1 VVLHGIWNKEGE
13 VMVLLTTIRTLLAL
27 VLLCGSACG
36 QESSWFTKL
45 DVSLCYSYAHFSSS
59 SSSGLGSQSL
69 QGAEMSVSY
78 RLAPWLRVALDFG
91 LARDGNRNND
101 IVGISLRGTQSNY
114 LLRSCLV
121 LPGGWATP
129 FSQVLWA
136 LSGGADYQL
145 TTRFALRP
153 IQLEF
158 LQTNFLELQDNK
170 ITQNDLCVST
180 GVALRF

>member
-1 VVLHGIWNKEGE
+1 
-13 VMVLLTTIRTLLAL
+13 MVLLTTIRMLLAL

-36 QESSWFTKL
+36 QESPWFTKL
-45 DVSLCYSYAHFSSS
+45 DVSLCYSYAYVSSS
-59 SSSGLGSQSL
+59 TNRLGSQSL
-69 QGAEMSVSY
+69 HGAEMSVSY
-78 RLAPWLRVALDFG
+78 RLTPWLRVALDFG
-91 LARDGNRNND
+91 LASAGSRNND

-121 LPGGWATP
+121 FPVGCATP

-158 LQTNFLELQDNK
+158 LQTNFRELQDNK
-170 ITQNDLCVST
+170 LTQNDLCAST
-180 GVALRF
+180 GIELGF

>member
-1 VVLHGIWNKEGE
+1 
-13 VMVLLTTIRTLLAL
+13 MVLLTTIRMLLAL

-45 DVSLCYSYAHFSSS
+45 DVSLCYSYAHVSSS
-59 SSSGLGSQSL
+59 STSGLGSQNL
-69 QGAEMSVSY
+69 HGAEMSVSY
-78 RLAPWLRVALDFG
+78 RLTPWLRVGLDFG
-91 LARDGNRNND
+91 LASAGNND

-121 LPGGWATP
+121 FPVGWATP
-129 FSQVLWA
+129 FSQVLWT
-136 LSGGADYQL
+136 LSGGDDYQL

-170 ITQNDLCVST
+170 LAQNDLCAST
-180 GVALRF
+180 GIALRF

>member
-1 VVLHGIWNKEGE
+1 
-13 VMVLLTTIRTLLAL
+13 MVLLTTIRTLLAL
-27 VLLCGSACG
+27 ALLCGSACG

-45 DVSLCYSYAHFSSS
+45 DVSLCYSYAHVSSS
-59 SSSGLGSQSL
+59 STNRLGSQSL
-69 QGAEMSVSY
+69 HGAEMSVSY
-78 RLAPWLRVALDFG
+78 RLTPWLRVALDFG
-91 LARDGNRNND
+91 LASAGSRNND

-121 LPGGWATP
+121 FPVGCATP

-158 LQTNFLELQDNK
+158 LQTNFREPQDNK
-170 ITQNDLCVST
+170 LTQNDLCAST
-180 GVALRF
+180 SIELGF